1 MLMFRNIINT
11 LFTKFSSALLSFAT
25 VVLIS
30 RVLGSAGKGEQAIV
44 VYNIYLLML
53 LFTLVGNSTLVYLAP
68 RQHNGSLLRISLLW
82 VFASAFVVFL
92 PFVFMGSEAPIFIF
106 ESILIAV
113 LAATGEINQFLLLG
127 KEQVKQA
134 NLVKLLYPLISFGYL
149 GVLHCFSALNS
160 VSDCIVAMLAGYGM
174 SAVCGCVYL
183 KDDYKQIF
191 ARNNSNSQPLFSTLF
206 KLGATKQLGSITQS
220 LNYRLSFYVLGF
232 YCGESMVGIYSNGV
246 SIGEAVMLF
255 GSSLA
260 LVQYSKLS
268 NTENHSQSKRLT
280 NRMCL
285 INGGVT
291 LLALLFFDFLPAE
304 VYCFVFG
311 DDFGRVRDVMRMLS
325 IGILFLSISS
335 NFTQYLFAKGN
346 FKTTTLASLL
356 GLAVTL
362 IGCFGLV
369 PRYGISGAAITA
381 CVSYCV
387 SFLVEFVVYLRCQK

>member
-1 MLMFRNIINT
+1 MFRNIINT
-11 LFTKFSSALLSFAT
+11 LFTKFSSVLLSFAT

-53 LFTLVGNSTLVYLAP
+53 LFILVGNSTLIYLAP

-82 VFASAFVVFL
+82 VFASAFVVLL
-92 PFVFMGSEAPIFIF
+92 PFVFMGAEAPMFIF

-127 KEQVKQA
+127 KEKVKQA

-149 GVLHCFSALNS
+149 GMLHCFSALNS

-311 DDFGRVRDVMRMLS
+311 DDFDRVRDVMRMLS

-346 FKTTTLASLL
+346 FKTTTLASML
-356 GLAVTL
+356 GLGVTL

>member
-1 MLMFRNIINT
+1 MFRNIINT
-11 LFTKFSSALLSFAT
+11 LFTKFSSALFSFAI

-30 RVLGSAGKGEQAIV
+30 RVLGSEGKGEQAIV

-82 VFASAFVVFL
+82 VAASAFVVFV
-92 PFVFMGSEAPIFIF
+92 PFVFMGSEAPLFIF

-113 LAATGEINQFLLLG
+113 FAAMSEINQFLLIG
-127 KEQVKQA
+127 KEKVKQA
-134 NLVKLLYPLISFGYL
+134 NLVKLLYPLISFGYM
-149 GVLHCFSALNS
+149 GVLHCFSALDS

-183 KDDYKQIF
+183 RDDYKQIF
-191 ARNNSNSQPLFSTLF
+191 VRNTGNSQPLFSTLF

-232 YCGESMVGIYSNGV
+232 YCGESIVGIYSNGV

-260 LVQYSKLS
+260 LVQYSRLS
-268 NTENHSQSKRLT
+268 NTENLSESKRLT

-285 INGGVT
+285 INGGIT

-304 VYCFVFG
+304 VYYFVFG
-311 DDFGRVRDVMRMLS
+311 KDFAGVREVMRMLS
-325 IGILFLSISS
+325 VGILFLSISS

-346 FKTTTLASLL
+346 FKTTTLASLT

-381 CVSYCV
+381 CLSYCV
-387 SFLVEFVVYLRCQK
+387 SFLVEFVVYLKSK